1 MNLQSLLNQVLAGVQ
16 GGGQPTGGGA
26 PRSGG
31 SDMGKYLVGGA
42 AGGALGLLL
51 GSKRGRSVGGKAL
64 KYGSVA
70 AVGAL
75 AWKLYQDH
83 QAKQQ
88 AQAALPQQ
96 PVGIPSHPAQSH
108 RVPAALPAPSWEQM
122 PVVQIEAHAQAMLK
136 ALIAAAKSDGHM
148 DERERDLLQGELSR
162 LNADPATR
170 AWVEAELKR
179 PVEPADVA
187 AAVTSPEMAAE
198 VYLASL
204 LVVDETTTM
213 ERAYLDELAR
223 RLNLPPAL
231 KADLEAKAAAA

>member
-1 MNLQSLLNQVLAGVQ
+1 MNIQSLLNQLLGGGGSGAPLGGARPPQQ
-16 GGGQPTGGGA
+16 GG
-26 PRSGG
+26 SHV
-31 SDMGKYLVGGA
+31 GKYLVGGA

-88 AQAALPQQ
+88 APQGMPQ
-96 PVGIPSHPAQSH
+96 GRPMTGSVPVPGYVPPAQTGF
-108 RVPAALPAPSWEQM
+108 AALPAPQM
-122 PVVQIEAHAQAMLK
+122 ELHAQAMLK
-136 ALIAAAKSDGHM
+136 AMIAAAKSDGHL
-148 DERERDLLQGELSR
+148 DARERELLQGEMAR
-162 LNADPATR
+162 LNADAETR
-170 AWVEAELKR
+170 AWFEAELAK
-179 PVEPADVA
+179 PVEPAEVA

-223 RLNLPPAL
+223 RLRLDPGL
-231 KADLEAKAAAA
+231 KADLEARAAQV